1 MSSTEPKPQGCKN
14 TILIVDDVELN
25 RDVLSIMFAQ
35 DHNIEF
41 AENGPDALEVLR
53 ERKDEICAILLDYVM
68 PEMDGLTF
76 LELASKEGLV
86 KEIPVFL
93 MTATLDYE
101 VVHRAYALG
110 VSDYIQRPIS
120 PYIAQRR
127 IKNVIELFRTRQAYS
142 RLMEANRLLLERLSQ
157 LDELAAD
164 DHNP

>member
-1 MSSTEPKPQGCKN
+1 MSCAEAKANGCKN

-35 DHNIEF
+35 DHDIVY
-41 AENGPDALEVLR
+41 AENGPDALEILR
-53 ERKDEICAILLDYVM
+53 ARKDEICAILLDYVM

-76 LELASKEGLV
+76 LEIASKEGLV
-86 KEIPVFL
+86 EEIPVFL

-127 IKNVIELFRTRQAYS
+127 IENIIELFRTRQAYS
-142 RLMEANRLLLERLSQ
+142 RLMEANRALLERLSQ
-157 LDELAAD
+157 FDEVVTD
-164 DHNP
+164 ERNP